1 MRWVR
6 QWFVVAALLLL
17 PLSVLVFLRIFTQF
31 DLGWFSAEAHLV
43 VVSAI
48 ALLALAAAAAALVTA
63 MRSRQPSV
71 IWLGIGCVVVGL
83 GMLGHGLTTPG
94 VFGQPANVWVSRL
107 PYVALCTF
115 AACLAAAGRS
125 PSWWMNRAV
134 RLQPVMSI
142 AAPIAAVAVVVVT
155 VTLRPLS
162 FGGGRRYVWEEP
174 ALDVVSVMTVL
185 LLVLV
190 IRTHWHR
197 WRLGYDVVQFAIVL
211 AAAAAI
217 AAVVAFE
224 YGKFGHISWWDYHA
238 YLFAGFGGAVYA
250 VFRRRNDER
259 TLTEVLDAAF
269 VDDPFDH
276 IVSGYPEALR
286 SLVRAVEIKD
296 AYTHGHSERTARMA
310 VELGLLMGLSPD
322 RLRVLARGAYLHDV
336 GKIGIPDGILNK
348 PGALTDEERDVI
360 QTHPRLGYE
369 LASSAPSLREAL
381 PVILHHHER
390 FDGGGYPGGLAGE
403 AIPLEARVVA
413 VADVWDALTSDR
425 AYRRGWAPE
434 AALAHIRAGAGTHF
448 DARVVD
454 TFTTLVARWG
464 IRDRVLDGTARVA
477 WEAAE
482 TCHEIDEG
490 RMISV

>member
-6 QWFVVAALLLL
+6 QWVVVAGLLLG
-17 PLSVLVFLRIFTQF
+17 PLSVLVFLRLFSRF
-31 DLGWFSAEAHLV
+31 DVGWFSADAHLV
-43 VVSAI
+43 IVSAI
-48 ALLALAAAAAALVTA
+48 SLFALAAALAALATA
-63 MRSRQPSV
+63 VRSQQANV
-71 IWLGIGCVVVGL
+71 IWLGIGCAVVGV

-94 VFGQPANVWVSRL
+94 VFGQPDNVWVSRL
-107 PYVALCTF
+107 PYLAMCVF

-125 PSWWMNRAV
+125 PSWWPNRIARRHPALAV
-134 RLQPVMSI
+134 GAPV
-142 AAPIAAVAVVVVT
+142 AAVAVLIT
-155 VTLRPLS
+155 TATLRPLTL
-162 FGGGRRYVWEEP
+162 GGGQRYGWEES
-174 ALDVVSVMTVL
+174 ALDVVSVLTVVL
-185 LLVLV
+185 LLTV

-197 WRLGYDVVQFAIVL
+197 WHLGHDVVQFAVVL

-224 YGKFGHISWWDYHA
+224 HGRFGQISWWDYHA

-259 TLTEVLDAAF
+259 KLTEVLDGAF

-296 AYTHGHSERTARMA
+296 AYTHGHSQRTARVA
-310 VELGLLMGLSPD
+310 VEIGLLMGLGPD

-336 GKIGIPDGILNK
+336 GKIGIPDDILNK
-348 PGALTDEERDVI
+348 PGALTAEERDVI
-360 QTHPRLGYE
+360 QTHPRLGFE

-390 FDGGGYPGGLAGE
+390 VDGCGYPGGLTGAE
-403 AIPLEARVVA
+403 IPLEARVVA

-448 DARVVD
+448 DTVVVD
-454 TFTTLVARWG
+454 AFTTLVAGWG
-464 IRDRVLDGTARVA
+464 IRDHAHAGTAAVA

-482 TCHEIDEG
+482 TCHEIDEA
-490 RMISV
+490 RLASV